1 MLSISSLT
9 SPSTCWLSGLDP
21 LRLNASHRTS
31 NCKLIPLHINIH
43 GSTRASDG
51 GKMFPLLAG
60 RTTLGSEGT
69 DIPLQGPG
77 IAAQHCYIENNAGS
91 IILYPCGNQ
100 CSADGLPITK
110 PHRLTQGRT
119 ILHISLVFRS
129 HLFTNME
136 IIKSVN

>member
-1 MLSISSLT
+1 
-9 SPSTCWLSGLDP
+9 
-21 LRLNASHRTS
+21 
-31 NCKLIPLHINIH
+31 
-43 GSTRASDG
+43 
-51 GKMFPLLAG
+51 MFPLLAG

-119 ILHISLVFRS
+119 ILLVFVFVS
-129 HLFTNME
+129 QLFTNME
-136 IIKSVN
+136 LIKSVNRDCFLDHLP